1 MGGFQNK
8 NFFCACSTIL
18 YMAHIEHKNKSE
30 YYFADDMW
38 TFLGV
43 ALLYEYGNPFLELL
57 TIEDIDNLS
66 LLNNLSAF

>member
-1 MGGFQNK
+1 
-8 NFFCACSTIL
+8 
-18 YMAHIEHKNKSE
+18 MAHIEHKNKSE

-57 TIEDIDNLS
+57 TIIISGVFYTSKFSPNTYNYIDWTCKKGVPVLK
-66 LLNNLSAF
+66 F